1 VTIAAPAV
9 PRAAVAG
16 RGRRIDAR
24 LWIGAVILGVMILA
38 ALFGPLVLAR
48 FDPVELHLD
57 HPLEGPSATFVLGTD
72 EVGRDIFSRLLS
84 GLQPALLAGVAAVL
98 VAALSGTLIGVSSGF
113 FGGKYD
119 ALANRIMDLLLA
131 WPTIFLALALVL
143 LVGPGRLN
151 VILAIGI
158 AETPVFARLVRS
170 VTIQNLH
177 GVHVEAARSM
187 GASSARIMRVHIL
200 PFAITPLIV
209 QLAIATPQAVVAEAS
224 LSFLGLG
231 AQPPEPSIGAMLAGA
246 QDFLSRAPTY
256 TIFPAVTIGIL
267 VLSLTLLADGLQ
279 DLLDPRRRVARS

>member
-1 VTIAAPAV
+1 MTIATPAV
-9 PRAAVAG
+9 PRSPALG
-16 RGRRIDAR
+16 RARRREAR
-24 LWIGAVILGVMILA
+24 LWVGGGILGLIVIA
-38 ALFGPLVLAR
+38 AVVGPLVAR
-48 FDPVELHLD
+48 FDPIELHLED
-57 HPLEGPSATFVLGTD
+57 RLEGLSPTFLLGTD
-72 EVGRDIFSRLLS
+72 EVGRDILSRILS

-98 VAALSGTLIGVSSGF
+98 VAAIAGTLIGVSSGY
-113 FGGKYD
+113 FGGKYEV
-119 ALANRIMDLLLA
+119 LTNRIMDLLLA

-158 AETPVFARLVRS
+158 AETPVFARLVRA

-177 GVHVEAARSM
+177 GEHVDAARSM
-187 GASSARIMRVHIL
+187 GASSSRIMRVHIL
-200 PFAITPLIV
+200 PFAVTPLIV

-231 AQPPEPSIGAMLAGA
+231 AQPPEPSLGAMLSSA
-246 QDFLSRAPTY
+246 QDYLANAPTY

-279 DLLDPRRRVARS
+279 DRLDPRRGGVRP

>member
-1 VTIAAPAV
+1 MTIAVPAV
-9 PRAAVAG
+9 PRQSV
-16 RGRRIDAR
+16 RGRARGLDAR
-24 LWIGAVILGVMILA
+24 LLIGGGILGVIVLA
-38 ALFGPLVLAR
+38 AVFGPLVLAR
-48 FDPVELHLD
+48 FDPIELHLE
-57 HPLEGPSATFVLGTD
+57 HRLEGPSSTFILGTD

-84 GLQPALLAGVAAVL
+84 GLQPALLAGLAAVL
-98 VAALSGTLIGVSSGF
+98 VAAISGTIIGVSSGY

-131 WPTIFLALALVL
+131 WPTIFLALAIVL

-170 VTIQNLH
+170 VTIQNLY

-187 GASSARIMRVHIL
+187 GASSLRIMRVHIL
-200 PFAITPLIV
+200 PFAVTPLIV
-209 QLAIATPQAVVAEAS
+209 QLAISTPQAVVAEAS

-231 AQPPEPSIGAMLAGA
+231 AQPPEPSIGAMLSGA
-246 QDFLSRAPTY
+246 QDYLSNAPTY

-267 VLSLTLLADGLQ
+267 VLSLTFLADGLQ
-279 DLLDPRRRVARS
+279 DRLDPRRRAARS

>member
-1 VTIAAPAV
+1 MTIAAPAE
-9 PRAAVAG
+9 PRSSVLG
-16 RGRRIDAR
+16 RARRWEAR
-24 LWIGAVILGVMILA
+24 LWIGGGILA
-38 ALFGPLVLAR
+38 LIVTAAVVGPLVAR
-48 FDPVELHLD
+48 FDPIELHLESR
-57 HPLEGPSATFVLGTD
+57 LEGPSSTFLLGTD
-72 EVGRDIFSRLLS
+72 EVGRDLLSRILS
-84 GLQPALLAGVAAVL
+84 GLQPALLAGVAAVF
-98 VAALSGTLIGVSSGF
+98 VAAISGTLIGVSSGY
-113 FGGKYD
+113 FGGKYEV
-119 ALANRIMDLLLA
+119 LTNRIMDLLLA

-177 GVHVEAARSM
+177 GEHVDAARSM
-187 GASSARIMRVHIL
+187 GASSSRIMRVHIL
-200 PFAITPLIV
+200 PFAVTPLIV

-231 AQPPEPSIGAMLAGA
+231 AQPPEPSLGAMLSSA
-246 QDFLSRAPTY
+246 QDYLANAPTY

-279 DLLDPRRRVARS
+279 DRLDPRRRGGRQ

>member
-1 VTIAAPAV
+1 MTVATPTVAPV
-9 PRAAVAG
+9 PVVRHV
-16 RGRRIDAR
+16 RRPDAR
-24 LWIGAVILGVMILA
+24 LLVGGAMLA
-38 ALFGPLVLAR
+38 AIIVAAVVGPLVAAH
-48 FDPVELHLD
+48 DPLKLNLQD
-57 HPLEGPSATFVLGTD
+57 RLEGPSATFLLGTD
-72 EVGRDIFSRLLS
+72 EVGRDLLSRILS
-84 GLQPALLAGVAAVL
+84 GLQPALLAGIAAVL
-98 VAALSGTLIGVSSGF
+98 VAAVLGTFFGVSSGF

-119 ALANRIMDLLLA
+119 ALVNRFMDLLLA
-131 WPTIFLALALVL
+131 WPTIFLALAIVL

-187 GASSARIMRVHIL
+187 GATSRRIMWRHIL

-209 QLAIATPQAVVAEAS
+209 QLAITTPQAVVAEAG

-231 AQPPEPSIGAMLAGA
+231 AQPPEPSLGSTLSSA
-246 QDFLSRAPTY
+246 QDYLSNAPTY
-256 TIFPAVTIGIL
+256 TIFPAVMIGIL

-279 DLLDPRRRVARS
+279 DRLDPRRRAARS

>member
-1 VTIAAPAV
+1 MTIATPAV
-9 PRAAVAG
+9 PRSPALG
-16 RGRRIDAR
+16 RARRREAR
-24 LWIGAVILGVMILA
+24 LWVGGGILGLIVIA
-38 ALFGPLVLAR
+38 AVVGPLVAR
-48 FDPVELHLD
+48 FDPIELHLED
-57 HPLEGPSATFVLGTD
+57 RLEGLSPTFLLGTD
-72 EVGRDIFSRLLS
+72 EVGRDILSRILS

-98 VAALSGTLIGVSSGF
+98 VAAIAGTLIGVSSGY
-113 FGGKYD
+113 FGGKYEV
-119 ALANRIMDLLLA
+119 LANRIMDLLLA

-158 AETPVFARLVRS
+158 AETPVFARLVRA

-177 GVHVEAARSM
+177 GEHVDAARSM
-187 GASSARIMRVHIL
+187 GASSSRIMRVHIL
-200 PFAITPLIV
+200 PFAVTPLIV

-231 AQPPEPSIGAMLAGA
+231 AQPPEPSLGAMLSSA
-246 QDFLSRAPTY
+246 QDYLANAPTY

-279 DLLDPRRRVARS
+279 DRLDPRRGGVRP